1 MAIVEKHFT
10 QLSMLAERCPENY
23 ERKYLLVAAE
33 RARAMGNELS
43 AVELYERAVRA
54 SSESGSSRDEALV
67 NELAARF
74 HLERRR
80 DTLARAYMGA
90 AYQAYVRWGAVA
102 KIDTLR
108 ERYGFLLPRRQ
119 AGATD
124 IATRGSIMPA
134 PQSQYDL
141 EGGMVA
147 AQAISEE
154 LVLDVLLD
162 RVMRVIV
169 EASGAQRAILLLDR
183 GGGLSIEACMTI
195 DPDRVLVG
203 SEAAAAVGWELPQS
217 IVEEVE
223 LMRNPIVVGGVRGYD
238 RFSRDPY
245 LVDKRPRS
253 FLCLAMAHRGRLT
266 GILCLE
272 NRAVA
277 DVFTAE
283 RIQVATF
290 LSSLAAIALENSLLV
305 ASIQRMSE
313 SQIRVNERLEIEV
326 QARTEEL
333 ERELEIRKAAEL
345 DRELLHTAMMNAQSE
360 RLAELSTPLLPIT
373 DKIMVMPLI
382 GVIDQGRAEQVL
394 TTALSGVSSS
404 HASVLILDI
413 TGVRNASTEVAQ
425 TLLEAAR
432 AVSMLGAEV
441 VISGVRAAVAH
452 SLVDVAHT
460 MQGIVTKAT
469 LEGAVAH
476 AMASV
481 RRNRD
486 GRYRL

>member
-1 MAIVEKHFT
+1 M
-10 QLSMLAERCPENY
+10 
-23 ERKYLLVAAE
+23 
-33 RARAMGNELS
+33 
-43 AVELYERAVRA
+43 YERAARA
-54 SSESGSSRDEALV
+54 ATESGSSRDEALV

-90 AYQAYVRWGAVA
+90 AYQAYMRWGAIA
-102 KIDTLR
+102 KIDALR
-108 ERYGFLLPRRQ
+108 ERYGFLLPRRLP
-119 AGATD
+119 GASD
-124 IATRGSIMPA
+124 GITRTTIMPA
-134 PQSQYDL
+134 PQGQYDI
-141 EGGMVA
+141 EAVMRA
-147 AQAISEE
+147 AQAIAEE

-169 EASGAQRAILLLDR
+169 EASGAQRAVLLLDR

-203 SEAAAAVGWELPQS
+203 SEAAGAIGWELPQS

-223 LMRNPIVVGGVRGYD
+223 LTRNPVVVGGARGFD

-245 LVDKRPRS
+245 LVEKKPRS
-253 FLCLAMAHRGRLT
+253 FLCLAMVHRGRLT

-272 NRAVA
+272 NRVIA
-277 DVFTAE
+277 DIFTIE

-290 LSSLAAIALENSLLV
+290 LSSLAAIALENSMLV

-333 ERELEIRKAAEL
+333 QRELEQRIAAEL
-345 DRELLHTAMMNAQSE
+345 DRELMHSAMMTAQTE
-360 RLAELSTPLLPIT
+360 RMAELSTPILPIT
-373 DKIMVMPLI
+373 DEIMVMPLI
-382 GVIDQGRAEQVL
+382 GVIDERRAEQVL
-394 TTALSGVSSS
+394 TTALTSVSAS

-425 TLLEAAR
+425 TLLSAAR

-452 SLVDVAHT
+452 SLVDVADT
-460 MQGIVTKAT
+460 MQSIVTKAT
-469 LEGAVAH
+469 LKGAVAH

-481 RRNRD
+481 RRNRT
-486 GRYRL
+486 GTRRI